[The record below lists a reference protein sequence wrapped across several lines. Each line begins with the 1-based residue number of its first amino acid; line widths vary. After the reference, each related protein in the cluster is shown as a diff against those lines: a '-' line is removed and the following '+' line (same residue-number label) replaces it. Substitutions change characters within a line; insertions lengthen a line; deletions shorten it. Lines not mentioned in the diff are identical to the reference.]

1 MGNTLDRTYSTEDEG
16 VGSSSKRR
24 KKDTKK
30 KRNRSRKEDSD
41 DEGPSVKVAKLDTVK
56 YVHERL
62 FINGENSDV
71 TVVSCGRSWHLHR
84 LYLEQCDYFK
94 ALLNGE
100 WKESKKQELHL
111 DYSEDSNLTAEAHN
125 TRKTR
130 GNSFNMMKHN
140 FYKLMALENREYLM
154 ELHEDVLL
162 KLLSSTDLLFTEGE
176 LDLYRFVKTWLFVQ
190 ADPSSI
196 ALSKEE
202 FVAALFN
209 FITSYE
215 PGILFLE
222 HAPIFA
228 ALRLHSLTVDSKR
241 IEELEKDNLIP
252 KEVLRDL
259 IIDQWKM
266 MLQNEEDPTLIKK
279 LSSHDFA
286 LNSVRCGRVVEEFN
300 KCWRWLGYN
309 NGVDINV
316 YINER
321 IIIANSEGE
330 LICDTGDKSATLQK
344 NESMQVCVLPH
355 NVKLPITV
363 HINYLTSM
371 PPQPSFIYVGN
382 YAKLHGTQTDLDK
395 LDAIRKEIPRDNSRD
410 RHRVEDDPDLD
421 REPIYSES
429 GELLSSI
436 APESGKSK
444 NLTGKVD
451 KIKEL
456 PEISR
461 KIRQTQEKSHEQS
474 DNPFEEIA
482 TRPPLNQRNLFRQVK
497 NRLSN
502 ERRHRH
508 KHKERF
514 GFLTRDDIIKS
525 HKKTTTTTPFPKLV
539 DSDEVE
545 LEKNERLGGR
555 MDQEQSKN
563 LKVRPINV
571 PENALQPLSNR
582 YEASDGLMRLRNNPY
597 SEVELG
603 KGNIFMLPVPP
614 DNV

>member
-62 FINGENSDV
+62 FINGESSDV
-71 TVVSCGRSWHLHR
+71 TIVSCGRSWHLHR

-111 DYSEDSNLTAEAHN
+111 DYSEDSNLTAEALDVVFASLYNNELEIQVKHLDGIVAAAAIMQIPTILEKCDEVASEN
-125 TRKTR
+125 LKLENVLHYHSLANSYGLKGTRD
-130 GNSFNMMKHN
+130 NSFNMMKHN

-279 LSSHDFA
+279 LSSHDFT

-316 YINER
+316 YINERALGIRRNCVNSPYSTNMSSERTVHYR

-363 HINYLTSM
+363 HISYLTSM

-382 YAKLHGTQTDLDK
+382 YAKLHGTQT
-395 LDAIRKEIPRDNSRD
+395 
-410 RHRVEDDPDLD
+410 V
-421 REPIYSES
+421 
-429 GELLSSI
+429 
-436 APESGKSK
+436 
-444 NLTGKVD
+444 
-451 KIKEL
+451 
-456 PEISR
+456 
-461 KIRQTQEKSHEQS
+461 
-474 DNPFEEIA
+474 
-482 TRPPLNQRNLFRQVK
+482 
-497 NRLSN
+497 
-502 ERRHRH
+502 
-508 KHKERF
+508 
-514 GFLTRDDIIKS
+514 
-525 HKKTTTTTPFPKLV
+525 
-539 DSDEVE
+539 
-545 LEKNERLGGR
+545 
-555 MDQEQSKN
+555 
-563 LKVRPINV
+563 
-571 PENALQPLSNR
+571 
-582 YEASDGLMRLRNNPY
+582 
-597 SEVELG
+597 
-603 KGNIFMLPVPP
+603 
-614 DNV
+614 